1 VLVVSDLHSNAE
13 ALRAVLA
20 RVRRKKFDRIVCLG
34 DFVGYGAQPNQV
46 LDSMRTIKGRKLYIR
61 GNHDRVVAG
70 LEEGEDFNEAA
81 RIAALWTREH
91 LSAPNR
97 RFLENLSLGPL
108 ERDGM
113 LLCHGSPHDEDEY
126 VFNAWNAR
134 RIFAETK
141 TPIILYGHTHLP
153 VIFATGAEG
162 DVTGGSVRGEATFRL
177 ERGRRYLI
185 NPGSVGQPRDFRH
198 HRHWAHDR
206 EFCSRR
212 IRHEEDAIGHRQGRS
227 APNPR
232 RPFELRD
239 MRDRT
244 LWVTHLSSNVERNIR
259 FDPMRSGQ
267 VAEKTRRILSRIV
280 ACPPH
285 SGSHR
290 CGEPRCEN

>member
-1 VLVVSDLHSNAE
+1 MKVLVVSDLHSNAE

-81 RIAALWTREH
+81 RIAALWTRQH

-97 RFLENLSLGPL
+97 RFLEKLSLGPL

-153 VIFATGAEG
+153 VIFSADADG
-162 DVTGGSVRGEATFRL
+162 DVTGGNVRGEATFRL

-185 NPGSVGQPRDFRH
+185 NPGSVGQPRDR
-198 HRHWAHDR
+198 
-206 EFCSRR
+206 
-212 IRHEEDAIGHRQGRS
+212 
-227 APNPR
+227 NPR
-232 RPFELRD
+232 ASFAIVDTGRMTANFVR
-239 MRDRT
+239 
-244 LWVTHLSSNVERNIR
+244 
-259 FDPMRSGQ
+259 
-267 VAEKTRRILSRIV
+267 VAYDTKKTQSAIVKAGLPRILAARLSY
-280 ACPPH
+280 
-285 SGSHR
+285 GT
-290 CGEPRCEN
+290 